1 VNSGND
7 LDPDDDVSTDADADV
22 DVSVDPLE
30 WPEFHRAS
38 YWARGRDRD
47 RIGAS
52 LFVLWMV
59 PVMAQA
65 LQLGRPAGL
74 VVVLTVLY
82 AASYLTVWWRG
93 HSWPPAGRI
102 ALVCVLFGVGLA
114 YAAATAP
121 AGSVSLLGY
130 ALSAAIMLLPLAWS
144 QWIGVVC
151 VVGCAVATWWLD
163 GQVDTE
169 GTLILAL
176 IAVITLGL
184 SRSARLVG
192 KLHQARGE
200 VRTLAVAGER
210 ARLAR
215 DLHDVLGHSLT
226 TITVKTALAR
236 RLLERDAPKDRVLE
250 EIRDT
255 EDLSR
260 RALADIRSTVSG
272 QRRMS
277 LAAELVSA
285 RAALRAAGIEAD
297 LPHAVDD
304 VLAGLEE
311 PLAYVLREGVT
322 NVVRHS
328 GARRC
333 TVRLGARWLEVCD
346 DGAGSSP
353 ASGSPGNGLTGLGE
367 RLAAVHGTLAAGPLP
382 TGGYRLRAEV
392 PA

>member
-1 VNSGND
+1 VNAVNSGND
-7 LDPDDDVSTDADADV
+7 LDPDDDVR
-22 DVSVDPLE
+22 VDPLE
-30 WPEFHRAS
+30 WPQFDRSS

-59 PVMAQA
+59 PVAIQA
-65 LQLGRPAGL
+65 LRLGHPAAL
-74 VVVLTVLY
+74 VVTVTALY
-82 AASYLTVWWRG
+82 AASYLSVWWWA
-93 HSWPPAGRI
+93 HAVPPAGRV
-102 ALVCVLFGVGLA
+102 ALVCLLFGLGLGCVA
-114 YAAATAP
+114 VTIP
-121 AGSVSLLGY
+121 AGSVSVLGY

-144 QWIGVVC
+144 QWVGVVC
-151 VVGCAVATWWLD
+151 VAGCALFTWWHD
-163 GQVDTE
+163 GEIDTE
-169 GTLILAL
+169 ATLILAL

-200 VRTLAVAGER
+200 VRALAVAGER

-236 RLLERDAPKDRVLE
+236 RLLESDAPKDRVLE

-285 RAALRAAGIEAD
+285 RAALRAAGIDAD

-304 VLAGLEE
+304 VRAGLEE

-328 GARRC
+328 GAHRC
-333 TVRLGARWLEVCD
+333 TVRLGARWLEVRD
-346 DGAGSSP
+346 DGPGAAGPGVARST
-353 ASGSPGNGLTGLGE
+353 GSPGNGLSGLSE
-367 RLAAVHGTLAAGPLP
+367 RLAAVHGTLTAGPLP

-392 PA
+392 PE

>member
-1 VNSGND
+1 MNSGND
-7 LDPDDDVSTDADADV
+7 RDADDEV
-22 DVSVDPLE
+22 RVDPRE

-52 LFVLWMV
+52 LFVLWLV
-59 PVMAQA
+59 PTAIQA
-65 LQLGRPAGL
+65 VRLGHPVAL
-74 VVVLTVLY
+74 VLVLTVLY

-93 HSWPPAGRI
+93 HTWPPAGRI
-102 ALVCVLFGVGLA
+102 ALVCVLFGLGLGCVA
-114 YAAATAP
+114 VTTP
-121 AGSVSLLGY
+121 AGSPSVLGY

-144 QWIGVVC
+144 QWVGVVC
-151 VVGCAVATWWLD
+151 VVGCGLGTWWYD

-169 GTLILAL
+169 ATLILAL

-236 RLLERDAPKDRVLE
+236 RLVESDAPKARVLE

-333 TVRLGARWLEVCD
+333 TVRLGARWLEVLD
-346 DGAGSSP
+346 DGPGARADSAG
-353 ASGSPGNGLTGLGE
+353 AGGSPGNGLTGLSE
-367 RLAAVHGTLAAGPLP
+367 RLAAVHGALTAGPLP